1 MRIIDR
7 LAKYLA
13 YKKIT
18 NSVFERTCG
27 IANGYLKKQQK
38 GKGSIGSDIIERIHN
53 RYVDLSLIWLL
64 TGEGDMLGE
73 ETTLNLL
80 QEDRQY
86 YTKEEK
92 IQFLSERIAML
103 EAALADKEKIIALL
117 EAELQ
122 KKKKS

>member
-1 MRIIDR
+1 
-7 LAKYLA
+7 
-13 YKKIT
+13 
-18 NSVFERTCG
+18 
-27 IANGYLKKQQK
+27 
-38 GKGSIGSDIIERIHN
+38 
-53 RYVDLSLIWLL
+53 
-64 TGEGDMLGE
+64 MLGE